1 MSAKQLLQSD
11 AAIEEGEEQV
21 SSRPGR
27 RRRRPGKRKIILFG
41 GLALL
46 FLLASLLA
54 TRLMNWGSEMEPVP
68 FQPVGDVTV
77 VNGPGF
83 DTCVAPPADLL
94 QTWWITSPYRWLN
107 IYLGGASMF
116 PTCGGKNLTPAWVR
130 SVYAQGWSLL
140 PTWVGAQ
147 SPCAPQ
153 HAVMSNNAIIS
164 YEQGRAEASAAIA
177 AVMKLGFSN
186 TAPIYF
192 DMEHFNPGKKDGSP
206 DTSCIRAVN
215 AFLYGWTYELTSRNH
230 LAGVYA
236 SASNYPVLD
245 STSSIKPGVAWIA
258 GGSLWAGQY
267 DRTCTVY
274 GNKYLSDDAWNA
286 HQRVYQ
292 YTGGHDETYGG
303 RTWNID
309 SDCADAPMV
318 GHITTLPIE
327 VQFQHP

>member
-1 MSAKQLLQSD
+1 MSAKELLQVELRTD
-11 AAIEEGEEQV
+11 EDDGQV
-21 SSRPGR
+21 PPQPQR
-27 RRRRPGKRKIILFG
+27 RRRRPGKLKIWLFAC
-41 GLALL
+41 LALL

-54 TRLMNWGSEMEPVP
+54 TRLLWQEPGTAPVP
-68 FQPVGDVTV
+68 FQPVGDVAV

-94 QTWWITSPYRWLN
+94 QTWWLTSPYRWLN
-107 IYLGGASMF
+107 LYLGGVSMF
-116 PTCGGKNLTPAWVR
+116 PKCGGKNLTPQWVR

-140 PTWVGAQ
+140 PTWVGLQ
-147 SPCAPQ
+147 SPCAAQ
-153 HAVMSNNAIIS
+153 HAVMSDNAVVS

-177 AVMKLGFSN
+177 AATRLGFSS

-192 DMEHFNPGKKDGSP
+192 DMEHFSPGKN
-206 DTSCIRAVN
+206 TACVRAVN
-215 AFLYGWTYELTSRNH
+215 AFLYGWSYELTSRNH

-245 STSSIKPGVAWIA
+245 STSSIRPGVAWIA
-258 GGSLWAGQY
+258 GGSLWAQQY

-274 GNKYLSDDAWNA
+274 GNAYLSDRLWGA

-292 YTGGHDETYGG
+292 YTGGHNETYGG
-303 RTWNID
+303 RSWNID

-318 GHITTLPIE
+318 GHITTLPVE

>member
-1 MSAKQLLQSD
+1 MSAKQLLPSAVD
-11 AAIEEGEEQV
+11 VEEGEAQAPV
-21 SSRPGR
+21 QAGR
-27 RRRRPGKRKIILFG
+27 KRRRPGKLKIWLFG

-54 TRLMNWGSEMEPVP
+54 SRLLTQEPGVTPVP
-68 FQPVGDVTV
+68 WQPVGDVAV
-77 VNGPGF
+77 VNGAGF
-83 DTCVAPPADLL
+83 DTCVAPPVDLL
-94 QTWWITSPYRWLN
+94 QTWWLTSPYRWLN
-107 IYLGGASMF
+107 VYLGGVSMF
-116 PTCGGKNLTPAWVR
+116 PKCGGANLTPQWVR
-130 SVYAQGWSLL
+130 RVYAQGWSLL

-153 HAVMSNNAIIS
+153 HAVMSNNPIAS

-177 AVMKLGFSN
+177 AATRLGFSN

-192 DMEHFNPGKKDGSP
+192 DMEHFNPGNRNGSS
-206 DTSCIRAVN
+206 DTACIRAVN
-215 AFLYGWTYELTSRNH
+215 AFLYGWTYELTTRNH

-245 STSSIKPGVAWIA
+245 STSSIRPGVAWIA
-258 GGSLWAGQY
+258 GGSLWAAQY

-274 GNKYLSDDAWNA
+274 GNKYLPDDAWNE
-286 HQRVYQ
+286 HQRIYQ

-318 GHITTLPIE
+318 GHITTLPVE